1 MALTVVVPPPQPEFF
16 LTPVHRGCSNP
27 EMIQSLWISWTTTI
41 ALKPRAWSHVS
52 FPHKVRNRLRTT
64 MTLHFL
70 PPASDAYDAAVE
82 DAIATCNGD
91 VRGALKALIIAN
103 EFLERDLARALA
115 SIAAP
120 SIADDWNVGV
130 RRVDWVEAE

>member
-1 MALTVVVPPPQPEFF
+1 
-16 LTPVHRGCSNP
+16 
-27 EMIQSLWISWTTTI
+27 
-41 ALKPRAWSHVS
+41 
-52 FPHKVRNRLRTT
+52 

-115 SIAAP
+115 ALASNAAP
-120 SIADDWNVGV
+120 SIADDWNVGIRHV
-130 RRVDWVEAE
+130 EWVEAE